1 MSIIAVPSPV
11 PSASDDAESLR
22 KALQVRHGRMVT
34 TRVASA
40 GWRADKGALTRILCR
55 RTAAQRAAIRR
66 AYAFLYREPLLNCF
80 RYKLSRHCLLS
91 LDFWKAMILWTM
103 DPAER
108 DANLVHEALK
118 KKQRDETYYMSVLI
132 EVSCAC
138 TPDHL
143 VAVRRAYLALFGCSV
158 EEDMLVRLV
167 SSYRYEGDECVVDM
181 DVVRMEASQL
191 AEAIKKKK
199 QPRGEDEVVR
209 IVTTRSKSQLR
220 STFQRYREDHGSD
233 IAEDIDSHCIGQFG
247 RMLKTA
253 VWCLTSPEKHFA
265 EVIRHSI
272 LGLGTYEDMLTR
284 VIVSRAEIDM
294 RHIREEYKV
303 RYKTTVTR
311 DVVGDT
317 SFGYKGFLLALVGRE
332 D

>member
-132 EVSCAC
+132 E
-138 TPDHL
+138 
-143 VAVRRAYLALFGCSV
+143 
-158 EEDMLVRLV
+158 MLVRLV

>member
-22 KALQVRHGRMVT
+22 KALQ
-34 TRVASA
+34 

>member
-1 MSIIAVPSPV
+1 MSINAVPSPV

-22 KALQVRHGRMVT
+22 KALQRHGRMVT

-132 EVSCAC
+132 E
-138 TPDHL
+138 
-143 VAVRRAYLALFGCSV
+143 
-158 EEDMLVRLV
+158 MLVRLV

-220 STFQRYREDHGSD
+220 ATFQRYREDHGSD

>member
-132 EVSCAC
+132 E
-138 TPDHL
+138 
-143 VAVRRAYLALFGCSV
+143 
-158 EEDMLVRLV
+158 MLVRLV

-220 STFQRYREDHGSD
+220 ATFQRYREDHGSD

>member
-1 MSIIAVPSPV
+1 MSTIAVPSPI

-22 KALQVRHGRMVT
+22 KALQ
-34 TRVASA
+34 

-108 DANLVHEALK
+108 DANLVHESLK
-118 KKQRDETYYMSVLI
+118 KHRDESYYISVLI
-132 EVSCAC
+132 EVSCAY

-167 SSYRYEGDECVVDM
+167 SSYRYEGDEHEGVDM
-181 DVVRMEASQL
+181 DVMRLEALQL
-191 AEAIKKKK
+191 AEAIRKK
-199 QPRGEDEVVR
+199 QQPHGEDEVVR

-220 STFQRYREDHGSD
+220 ATFQRYREDHGAD
-233 IAEDIDSHCIGQFG
+233 IAEDIDNHWSGQFG

-294 RHIREEYKV
+294 RQIREEYKV

>member
-1 MSIIAVPSPV
+1 MSTIVVPSPV

-22 KALQVRHGRMVT
+22 KALQGNA
-34 TRVASA
+34 TR
-40 GWRADKGALTRILCR
+40 WRADKGALVRILCR

-118 KKQRDETYYMSVLI
+118 KKRDESYNISVLI
-132 EVSCAC
+132 E
-138 TPDHL
+138 
-143 VAVRRAYLALFGCSV
+143 
-158 EEDMLVRLV
+158 MLVRLV
-167 SSYRYEGDECVVDM
+167 SSYRYEGDCVDM
-181 DVVRMEASQL
+181 DVVSLEASQL
-191 AEAIKKKK
+191 AEAIRKKKK
-199 QPRGEDEVVR
+199 PHGDDVVR

-220 STFQRYREDHGSD
+220 ATFQRYREDHGAD
-233 IAEDIDSHCIGQFG
+233 IAEDIDSHCCGQFA
-247 RMLKTA
+247 RMLKNT

-294 RHIREEYKV
+294 KHIREEYKV

-317 SFGYKGFLLALVGRE
+317 SFGYKGFLLALVGSE

>member
-22 KALQVRHGRMVT
+22 KALQ
-34 TRVASA
+34 

-143 VAVRRAYLALFGCSV
+143 VTVRRAYLALFGCSV
-158 EEDMLVRLV
+158 EEDVAASPAIQEPLKKMLVRLV

-199 QPRGEDEVVR
+199 QPSGEDEVVR

-220 STFQRYREDHGSD
+220 ATFQRYREDHGSD
-233 IAEDIDSHCIGQFG
+233 I
-247 RMLKTA
+247 
-253 VWCLTSPEKHFA
+253 A

>member
-132 EVSCAC
+132 E
-138 TPDHL
+138 
-143 VAVRRAYLALFGCSV
+143 
-158 EEDMLVRLV
+158 MLVRLV

-199 QPRGEDEVVR
+199 QPCGKDEVVR

-220 STFQRYREDHGSD
+220 ATFQRYREDHGSD

-294 RHIREEYKV
+294 RHIREEYRV

>member
-132 EVSCAC
+132 E
-138 TPDHL
+138 
-143 VAVRRAYLALFGCSV
+143 
-158 EEDMLVRLV
+158 MLVRLV

-181 DVVRMEASQL
+181 DVVKMEASQL

-199 QPRGEDEVVR
+199 QPSGEDEVVR

-220 STFQRYREDHGSD
+220 ATFQRYREDHGSD

-294 RHIREEYKV
+294 RHIREEYKI